1 LTPARRRGAARS
13 SVRGA
18 AVGFVCGAAIAVI
31 AVAAPNARAAGAS
44 AVETVVAPRIEVRS
58 ADLLLVG
65 LVQGDRMSLHLSRN
79 VDNAPVRDAT
89 VAAILRGATHAAVAE
104 TDGGYAFETPD
115 LLLPGAATVEFR
127 ITQGGRSESLR
138 GTLQG
143 AAAQRD
149 EDKNGIRQYLWW
161 VLNFGVCIG
170 FLMLYARRRKAAEE
184 AEEAGDA

>member
-1 LTPARRRGAARS
+1 LTRGRRRGAAES
-13 SVRGA
+13 AVRGA
-18 AVGFVCGAAIAVI
+18 AVAFAVV
-31 AVAAPNARAAGAS
+31 VAAAAGAPPNAHAVGAS
-44 AVETVVAPRIEVRS
+44 AVETGAAPRIEVRS

-65 LVQGDRMSLHLSRN
+65 LVQGDRMSLHLSRS

-104 TDGGYAFETPD
+104 SDGGYAFETPD

-127 ITQGGRSESLR
+127 VTQGARSESLR

-143 AAAQRD
+143 AQAERN

-184 AEEAGDA
+184 AEDA